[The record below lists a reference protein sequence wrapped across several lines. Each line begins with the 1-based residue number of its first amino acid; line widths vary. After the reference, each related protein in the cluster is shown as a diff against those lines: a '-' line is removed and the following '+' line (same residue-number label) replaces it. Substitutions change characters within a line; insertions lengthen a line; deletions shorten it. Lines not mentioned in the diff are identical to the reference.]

1 MMDFVWKPPV
11 ETVRRCISTFSG
23 RQFNVFGYKKEKEIN
38 VIKQTKPFSLKTLMG
53 EKAHVIIATAW
64 NAKNQFPTHL
74 VVISHYYTFQNQ
86 FSKWPNIFRF
96 AWFEK

>member
-1 MMDFVWKPPV
+1 
-11 ETVRRCISTFSG
+11 
-23 RQFNVFGYKKEKEIN
+23 
-38 VIKQTKPFSLKTLMG
+38 MG

>member
-1 MMDFVWKPPV
+1 MFPQNFDERESPV
-11 ETVRRCISTFSG
+11 T
-23 RQFNVFGYKKEKEIN
+23 
-38 VIKQTKPFSLKTLMG
+38 
-53 EKAHVIIATAW
+53 IATAW